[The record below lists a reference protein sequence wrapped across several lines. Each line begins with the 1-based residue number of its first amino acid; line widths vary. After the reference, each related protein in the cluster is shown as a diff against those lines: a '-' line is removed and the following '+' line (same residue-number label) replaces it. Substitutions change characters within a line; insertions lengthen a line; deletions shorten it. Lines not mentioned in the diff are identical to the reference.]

1 MKNKFNLKER
11 LAGTILL
18 CVIVPLAIISYFFI
32 VVVGIFGKISR
43 VRQGVRALDHFVNA
57 TLFNGYAIE
66 SISSHAWRKKDKR
79 WAKIIIWL
87 TDKFQKDHC
96 KRANKREQ
104 PLVDL
109 MLKKGLYK
117 QTIGVE
123 NKEKQI

>member
-109 MLKKGLYK
+109 MLKKGLDK

-123 NKEKQI
+123 NKEEQI